1 MLWNEDQRG
10 YAQPSRNWVTYSKH
24 MEFLR
29 MRGEFAGFPY
39 EMVVNGI
46 RQAHPKLF
54 ETSDELTK
62 GSLVAEASR

>member
-1 MLWNEDQRG
+1 
-10 YAQPSRNWVTYSKH
+10 